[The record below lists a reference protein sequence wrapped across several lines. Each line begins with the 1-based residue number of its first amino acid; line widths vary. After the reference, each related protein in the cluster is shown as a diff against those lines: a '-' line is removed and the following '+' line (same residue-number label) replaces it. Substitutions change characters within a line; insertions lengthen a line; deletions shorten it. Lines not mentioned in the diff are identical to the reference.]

1 MILFYILMILSA
13 ATLIINGFQWIF
25 RFDIYNA
32 NYISFSFVST
42 ILYMFTQT
50 LIMFYLI
57 GAGKKIK
64 EIIIEYKMDKNIYD
78 KVIDIKRKLFP
89 PLTLNIL
96 LVGTAFVLGG
106 GVQTKVLSPYWHYF
120 IFFSSLLH
128 YMKVIKMQHDSL
140 VLNGDILSDL
150 GRQIEAIESNKKGS

>member
-1 MILFYILMILSA
+1 MLLFYILMILSVV
-13 ATLIINGFQWIF
+13 TLIINGFQWIF

-50 LIMFYLI
+50 LVMFYLI

-64 EIIIEYKMDKNIYD
+64 EIIIEYKFDKKIYD
-78 KVIDIKRKLFP
+78 EVINIKRKLFP
-89 PLTLNIL
+89 PLTFNIL
-96 LVGTAFVLGG
+96 LVGTAFILGG

-120 IFFSSLLH
+120 IFFSGLLH
-128 YMKVIKMQHDSL
+128 YLKVIKMQHDSL
-140 VLNGDILSDL
+140 TVNGDILSDL
-150 GRQIEAIESNKKGS
+150 GRQIESAELDKKGS

>member
-1 MILFYILMILSA
+1 MIIFYILMILS
-13 ATLIINGFQWIF
+13 LLSMFVNGLQWVF

-50 LIMFYLI
+50 LIMFYFI

-64 EIIIEYKMDKNIYD
+64 EIIIENNLNKRIYQD
-78 KVIDIKRKLFP
+78 VIDIKRVLFP

-96 LVGTAFVLGG
+96 IVGIAFVLGG
-106 GVQTKVLSPYWHYF
+106 GVQTKVLSKYWHLSIF
-120 IFFSSLLH
+120 IIGFLH
-128 YMKVIKMQHDSL
+128 YIKVVYLQHKYL
-140 VLNGDILSDL
+140 VKNAEILSVVGKELDAHNSFNGD
-150 GRQIEAIESNKKGS
+150 

>member
-1 MILFYILMILSA
+1 MIIFYILMFLSFI
-13 ATLIINGFQWIF
+13 TLSINGLQWIF
-25 RFDIYNA
+25 RFNVLNA

-57 GAGKKIK
+57 GAGKKVKELIIQYDLNKDTYKDVLKIK
-64 EIIIEYKMDKNIYD
+64 SD
-78 KVIDIKRKLFP
+78 LFP

-106 GVQTKVLSPYWHYF
+106 GVQTKVLSKYWHHS
-120 IFFSSLLH
+120 IFLFSLIHFL
-128 YMKVIKMQHDSL
+128 KVILLSHKSL
-140 VLNGDILSDL
+140 IKNSDILSIVGSELD
-150 GRQIEAIESNKKGS
+150 NKLKNEDN

>member
-1 MILFYILMILSA
+1 MIIFYILMFLSFI
-13 ATLIINGFQWIF
+13 TLSINGFQWILKF
-25 RFDIYNA
+25 NVLNA

-57 GAGKKIK
+57 GAGKKVKELIIQYDLNKDTYKDVLKIK
-64 EIIIEYKMDKNIYD
+64 SD
-78 KVIDIKRKLFP
+78 LFP

-106 GVQTKVLSPYWHYF
+106 GVQTKVLSKYWHHS
-120 IFFSSLLH
+120 IFLFSLLH
-128 YMKVIKMQHDSL
+128 FLKVILLSHKSL
-140 VLNGDILSDL
+140 VKNSEILSYVGSELDDKL
-150 GRQIEAIESNKKGS
+150 KKEV

>member
-1 MILFYILMILSA
+1 MFLSVF
-13 ATLIINGFQWIF
+13 TIFINGLQWVF

-64 EIIIEYKMDKNIYD
+64 ELIIEYKLDTSTYD
-78 KVIDIKRKLFP
+78 QVINIKRELFP
-89 PLTLNIL
+89 ALTLNIL
-96 LVGTAFVLGG
+96 FIGTAFVLGG
-106 GVQTKVLSPYWHYF
+106 GVQTKVLNKYWHYSVFF
-120 IFFSSLLH
+120 IGLLH
-128 YMKVIKMQHDSL
+128 YIKVIILQHNSL
-140 VLNGDILSDL
+140 VKNAEILSMI
-150 GRQIEAIESNKKGS
+150 GKQIEEDK